1 MLKKGGGEMQRHDY
15 CVYNQTNE
23 CFLSLGAT
31 LGDGPFA
38 RLKQRFHIGRRRADE
53 GSWFKP
59 YQPQHALTMFNTRD
73 LLYLDA
79 AHRVV
84 HIVESYP
91 GLRVVPQHQDAVS
104 LLSLPVHTIS
114 SSQTKVGN
122 QLLICVPTEMERKL
136 RKLFEPKRS
145 ASQQPVAATPRSIHS
160 FMSQPEEPVVRAAV
174 IDTKSSISV
183 PVVTVPVHR
192 NRQVAVSPAVP
203 VADGGELSMHAIRD
217 LSATGLYLITR
228 DRWPIGAEINM
239 NLQPG
244 GGASED
250 SISPITVRMRVTSW
264 GSDGVS
270 LEFSGAAA
278 ESSDPKSLYVC

>member
-1 MLKKGGGEMQRHDY
+1 MLKKGGREMQRHDY

-31 LGDGPFA
+31 LGDRPFA
-38 RLKQRFHIGRRRADE
+38 RLKQRFHIGRRRPDE

-59 YQPQHALTMFNTRD
+59 YEPQHALTMFNTRD
-73 LLYLDA
+73 LLYLDD

-84 HIVESYP
+84 HIVESHP
-91 GLRVVPQHQDAVS
+91 GLRVVPQHLDAAS
-104 LLSLPVHTIS
+104 LLALPVHTVS
-114 SSQTKVGN
+114 SSQTKPGN

-136 RKLFEPKRS
+136 RKLFEPNRS
-145 ASQQPVAATPRSIHS
+145 SSQRLPAASRSIHS

-174 IDTKSSISV
+174 VDTKSSISV

-192 NRQVAVSPAVP
+192 NQQVPVSPAVP
-203 VADGGELSMHAIRD
+203 VAEGGELSLHAIRD
-217 LSATGLYLITR
+217 LNATGLYLVTR

-244 GGASED
+244 GGVSEK

-270 LEFSGAAA
+270 LEFAGAAA